1 MIKRRKK
8 KRNKMNPA
16 TIITNFNNS
25 QLQTPPTSPVSFDKY
40 YAYYN
45 IQLEQSKLMPQLS
58 KIKNGDPFTWS
69 DIQFIIKSNQ
79 LEIFARSRQ
88 QTIKYHKFKQ
98 WLKDNKLSINDYLLD
113 YELHWK
119 ELELREQQHELV
131 SDKEYSIDYPEDLI
145 FHNPSDISILYNK
158 FPYYFEPN
166 VKHIC
171 IWSKL
176 KIPVDKNSEVGDISV
191 MTKKLINRY
200 LEKTFVAKGISWD
213 QIVWFKNWLS
223 LQSVRSISHIHVI
236 LKDVDDKFVD
246 ELINGG
252 SGEVLTLDDYRN
264 LE

>member
-1 MIKRRKK
+1 MYSYTFYRI
-8 KRNKMNPA
+8 
-16 TIITNFNNS
+16 S
-25 QLQTPPTSPVSFDKY
+25 QYVILHNLVMLSIFHYFFFILLAFLLFFPVSVVAF
-40 YAYYN
+40 
-45 IQLEQSKLMPQLS
+45 S
-58 KIKNGDPFTWS
+58 
-69 DIQFIIKSNQ
+69 
-79 LEIFARSRQ
+79 
-88 QTIKYHKFKQ
+88 
-98 WLKDNKLSINDYLLD
+98 
-113 YELHWK
+113 
-119 ELELREQQHELV
+119 
-131 SDKEYSIDYPEDLI
+131 
-145 FHNPSDISILYNK
+145 ISILYNK

-246 ELINGG
+246 ELISGG